1 MIVAD
6 VAGDRDTAGVELL
19 VEDSAGDRV
28 VQRVLK
34 KIRANL
40 AVDKETTFGRRGV
53 NADERHLKLVLEGAT
68 VRILRSR
75 RGNIVGTRTE
85 VAGRGA
91 DMEIPAADVQVR
103 EIRSSLY
110 PGKRQPSLIVT
121 GDGSRHCLA
130 KGSNVGCGAGVLGG
144 DIPTDGAGPDAAA
157 LLIWH
162 WIGRRADERGALSQE
177 CRIGGIDR
185 RYQRTHRTAG
195 REGEKGSYT
204 TQAQSLGA
212 GAFRHGSR

>member
-19 VEDSAGDRV
+19 VEDAAGDRV

-34 KIRANL
+34 KIRTNL
-40 AVDKETTFGRRGV
+40 AVDEETAFGRRSVKAG
-53 NADERHLKLVLEGAT
+53 ERHLKLVLEGAT
-68 VRILRSR
+68 ERILRSR

-85 VAGRGA
+85 VADRGA

-110 PGKRQPSLIVT
+110 SGKRQPGLIIT
-121 GDGSRHCLA
+121 GDGPRQCIALE
-130 KGSNVGCGAGVLGG
+130 SNVGCRAGVLGG
-144 DIPTDGAGPDAAA
+144 DIPTDGAGPNAAA
-157 LLIWH
+157 LLIWN

-195 REGEKGSYT
+195 REGEKGRYST
-204 TQAQSLGA
+204 HAQSPGA
-212 GAFRHGSR
+212 GAFRHGGR

>member
-6 VAGDRDTAGVELL
+6 VAGDGDTAGVELL
-19 VEDSAGDRV
+19 IEDAAGDRV

-34 KIRANL
+34 KIRTNL
-40 AVDKETTFGRRGV
+40 AVDEETAFGRRGV
-53 NADERHLKLVLEGAT
+53 NAGERHLKLVLEGAT
-68 VRILRSR
+68 ERIERSR
-75 RGNIVGTRTE
+75 RGNVVGMRTE
-85 VAGRGA
+85 VADRGA

-110 PGKRQPSLIVT
+110 PGKRQLGLIVT
-121 GDGSRHCLA
+121 GDGSRHCIA
-130 KGSNVGCGAGVLGG
+130 KGRNVGCGAGVLGG

-185 RYQRTHRTAG
+185 RYQRTHSTAG
-195 REGEKGSYT
+195 REGEKGSYA
-204 TQAQSLGA
+204 TQLPGA
-212 GAFRHGSR
+212 GAFRHGGR